1 MIGELRKMNFEHC
14 PDLCWMPVRTKPRQ
28 EKKLREY
35 CAAHG
40 IECYLP
46 LLRKLHHYG
55 KRTME
60 FMLPMFPGYVFCLL
74 SEDIYR
80 TIVIS
85 NAVLYKIN
93 IEEKSEASLLK
104 ELVAI
109 RAFEELVLKEDIVI
123 KPELVAGK
131 AVEISTGPFKGIT
144 GIIEYRKNKT
154 VITVNVEILGQSAS
168 VEVDADSLEPIE
180 K

>member
-1 MIGELRKMNFEHC
+1 MKFEHC
-14 PDLCWMPVRTKPRQ
+14 AGFCWTPVRTKPRQ

-40 IECYLP
+40 VECYLP
-46 LLRKLHHYG
+46 LLTKLHHYG
-55 KRTME
+55 KRTMK

-80 TIVIS
+80 TIVLS
-85 NAVLYKIN
+85 NAVLYRIN

-104 ELVAI
+104 ELDAV

-123 KPELVAGK
+123 KPELVVGTP
-131 AVEISTGPFKGIT
+131 VEISTGPVKGIT

-154 VITVNVEILGQSAS
+154 VISVNVEILGQSAS

>member
-1 MIGELRKMNFEHC
+1 
-14 PDLCWMPVRTKPRQ
+14 MPVRTKPRQ
-28 EKKLREY
+28 EKKLKEY

-40 IECYLP
+40 VECYLP

-55 KRTME
+55 KRTVE

-80 TIVIS
+80 TITIS
-85 NAVLYKIN
+85 NAVLYRIN
-93 IEEKSEASLLK
+93 IDEKGEVCLLK
-104 ELVAI
+104 ELASI
-109 RAFEELVLKEDIVI
+109 RAFEELVLNEDIVV
-123 KPELVAGK
+123 KPELVAGTP
-131 AVEISTGPFKGIT
+131 VEISTGPFKGIT

-154 VITVNVEILGQSAS
+154 LITVNVEILGQSAS

>member
-1 MIGELRKMNFEHC
+1 
-14 PDLCWMPVRTKPRQ
+14 MPVRTKPRQ
-28 EKKLREY
+28 EKKLKEY

-40 IECYLP
+40 VECYLP

-55 KRTME
+55 KRTVE

-80 TIVIS
+80 TITIS
-85 NAVLYKIN
+85 NAVLYRIN
-93 IEEKSEASLLK
+93 IDEKGEVCLLK
-104 ELVAI
+104 ELASI
-109 RAFEELVLKEDIVI
+109 RAFEELVLNEDIVV
-123 KPELVAGK
+123 KPELVAGTP
-131 AVEISTGPFKGIT
+131 VEISTGPFKGIT

-154 VITVNVEILGQSAS
+154 LITVNVEILGQSAS
-168 VEVDADSLEPIE
+168 VEVDADSLEPIG

>member
-1 MIGELRKMNFEHC
+1 MIFEHC
-14 PDLCWMPVRTKPRQ
+14 PGVCWMPVRTKPRQ
-28 EKKLREY
+28 EKKLKEY

-40 IECYLP
+40 VECYLP
-46 LLRKLHHYG
+46 LLKKLHNYG
-55 KRTME
+55 KRTVE

-74 SEDIYR
+74 SEDLYQK
-80 TIVIS
+80 IVIS
-85 NAVLYKIN
+85 NAVLYRIN
-93 IEEKSEASLLK
+93 IDEKGEVALLK

-109 RAFEELVLKEDIVI
+109 RSFEELVLNEDIVV
-123 KPELVAGK
+123 KPELVAGTP
-131 AVEISTGPFKGIT
+131 VEISTGPFKGIT

>member
-1 MIGELRKMNFEHC
+1 MKFEHC
-14 PDLCWMPVRTKPRQ
+14 PELCWMPVRTKPRQ
-28 EKKLREY
+28 EKKLKEY

-40 IECYLP
+40 VECYLP

-55 KRTME
+55 KRTVE

-80 TIVIS
+80 TITIS
-85 NAVLYKIN
+85 NAVLYRIN
-93 IEEKSEASLLK
+93 IDEKGEVCLLK
-104 ELVAI
+104 ELASI
-109 RAFEELVLKEDIVI
+109 RAFEELVLNEDIVV
-123 KPELVAGK
+123 KPELVAGTP
-131 AVEISTGPFKGIT
+131 VEISTGPFKGIT

-154 VITVNVEILGQSAS
+154 LITVNVEILGQSAS
-168 VEVDADSLEPIE
+168 VEVDADSLEPIG

>member
-1 MIGELRKMNFEHC
+1 MRFEHC
-14 PDLCWMPVRTKPRQ
+14 PGLCWTPVRTKPRQ
-28 EKKLREY
+28 EKKLKEY

-80 TIVIS
+80 IIVIS
-85 NAVLYKIN
+85 NAVLYRIN
-93 IEEKSEASLLK
+93 MNEKSEVSLLK
-104 ELVAI
+104 ELAAVRI
-109 RAFEELVLKEDIVI
+109 FEELVLKKDIMV
-123 KPELVAGK
+123 KPELVAGTP
-131 AVEISTGPFKGIT
+131 VEISTGPFKGIS